1 MEVTIQSEVGV
12 EVNESAGFVEI
23 CVEASRQ
30 SQTTYE
36 VVLKTEDDTANG
48 NSLENDIW
56 TLALM
61 IGMYFIGGE
70 DYVSFE
76 KPLLFSFGFELT
88 QCVHIPILTDDC
100 LELTESFNVTLSA
113 DHLGVNF
120 DVNVI
125 VVSILEDDGKF
136 FTVMCKTGR
145 SPVLDLIQQQRW
157 DLNSW
162 STH

>member
-48 NSLENDIW
+48 NSLENEIW
-56 TLALM
+56 TLSIK
-61 IGMYFIGGE
+61 IGFYFVGGK

-76 KPLLFSFGFELT
+76 KSLLFSFGFELT

-100 LELTESFNVTLSA
+100 LELTESFNITLSA

>member
-12 EVNESAGFVEI
+12 QVNESAGFVEI
-23 CVEASRQ
+23 CVEASHQ

-36 VVLKTEDDTANG
+36 VVLRTEDDTATG

-56 TLALM
+56 NLALM
-61 IGMYFIGGE
+61 IGMYFVGGE

-76 KPLLFSFGFELT
+76 KSLLFSFGFELT